1 LAKTPKITLFGYF
14 GPKWPQN
21 DRFWVIL
28 GHFGSF
34 WGIWPYLTL
43 FGSYFDLFWVIFGS
57 FLTSFWVTFGTL
69 FDRVWA
75 VMADICYEWVNIK
88 AIPDW
93 LVEGPNH
100 LKSPKIVVKKRS
112 KRGQKEVIFGSF
124 LGHFW
129 VIFGSFLTLFWSYF
143 DPFLVTFGTTFGTL
157 FHPLLQGMLNRGLN
171 PEE

>member
-1 LAKTPKITLFGYF
+1 MT
-14 GPKWPQN
+14 PKWP
-21 DRFWVIL
+21 IL

-34 WGIWPYLTL
+34 WVILGYMAIYDPFWVIFWPILGH
-43 FGSYFDLFWVIFGS
+43 FRSYFDLFWVIFD
-57 FLTSFWVTFGTL
+57 LFWVTFGTL

-93 LVEGPNH
+93 LVEVQITWNH
-100 LKSPKIVVKKRS
+100 PKIVVKKRS

-129 VIFGSFLTLFWSYF
+129 VIFGSFLTLFWSLF
-143 DPFLVTFGTTFGTL
+143 DPFLVTFWPFLGPFFTPFS
-157 FHPLLQGMLNRGLN
+157 PLLQSMLNRGLN
-171 PEE
+171 PLI